1 MTPITAI
8 TIAALALG
16 LASAAAA
23 QNRPAATPAAA
34 SSSASANSSTRAQ
47 TVQNALTLN
56 QPGLDLANAIRNDG
70 LNICGKDTKTDKKK
84 CGPASP

>member
-1 MTPITAI
+1 MKSTTAI
-8 TIAALALG
+8 TIVALAVG

-34 SSSASANSSTRAQ
+34 SSASANASATAQ

-70 LNICGKDTKTDKKK
+70 LNICGKDTKTAKKK

>member
-23 QNRPAATPAAA
+23 QNRPAATPAAG
-34 SSSASANSSTRAQ
+34 SSSASANSSAKAQ
-47 TVQNALTLN
+47 TVQNALSLGQT
-56 QPGLDLANAIRNDG
+56 GTALAAQIRNDG
-70 LNICGKDTKTDKKK
+70 LNICAKKADKKK

>member
-1 MTPITAI
+1 MSPISAI

-23 QNRPAATPAAA
+23 QNRPAAAPAVP
-34 SSSASANSSTRAQ
+34 SANSSTRAQ
-47 TVQNALTLN
+47 TVQNALSLGQN
-56 QPGLDLANAIRNDG
+56 GSALATQIRNDG
-70 LNICGKDTKTDKKK
+70 LNICDKKADKKK